1 MSFDKPGQD
10 ESARY
15 IAESVAALA
24 MLKDQICGMYAA
36 LEQKGKNQSDHVQ
49 AFADAEVRLRQLLGQ
64 FPKDPIT
71 LAGIQQ
77 ASARVDNV
85 ATQLPGTVR
94 QVMDCIGGKVAGDF
108 SKAVKSDIEKINDA
122 ATRATQASHEYVEKA
137 RGSDRTTVLLASFIS
152 LATAA
157 VLATAALTWW
167 VPSQAEVEAQKAEV
181 TRLTATVA
189 QLKQH
194 GGDAQVVQC
203 ETRLCVRTDE
213 TVKTPK
219 FADAKKGETY
229 RVIKGY

>member
-1 MSFDKPGQD
+1 MSLEKHTAD
-10 ESARY
+10 EYARY

-49 AFADAEVRLRQLLGQ
+49 AFAEAERRLRQLLGQ

-77 ASARVDNV
+77 ASARVDTV
-85 ATQLPGTVR
+85 AAQLPADVKR
-94 QVMDCIGGKVAGDF
+94 VMDGIGGKVAGDF
-108 SKAVKSDIEKINDA
+108 REAVRDDIGKINDA
-122 ATRATQASHEYVEKA
+122 ATRATQAAHEYVERA
-137 RGSDRTTVLLASFIS
+137 RRADWSTVLAATVVS
-152 LATAA
+152 LGTAGILVA
-157 VLATAALTWW
+157 AALHWW
-167 VPSQAEVEAQKAEV
+167 IPARVDVEAQKAEV
-181 TRLTATVA
+181 ARLRTTVA
-189 QLKQH
+189 QLKQQ

-213 TVKTPK
+213 TSKTPK
-219 FADAKKGETY
+219 VADARKGETY